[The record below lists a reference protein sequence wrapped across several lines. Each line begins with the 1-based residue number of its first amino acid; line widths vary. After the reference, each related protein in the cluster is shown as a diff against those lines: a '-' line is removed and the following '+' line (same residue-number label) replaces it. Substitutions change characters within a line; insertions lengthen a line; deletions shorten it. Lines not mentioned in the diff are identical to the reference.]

1 MIDIQVRPYYRSR
14 IQPEVI
20 RKAAE
25 TVLEAEKKA
34 GNATIVVTGNSE
46 IHELNAT
53 YRKVDAATDV
63 LSFADG
69 EKDPM
74 TGEIYLGDIIIS
86 QMKAE
91 HQAKDEGHS
100 TEDEIRLL
108 TVHGMLHLLGYD
120 HDTSAKR
127 KLMWARQEAIL
138 QTLGVQMDAFTRLE
152 KV

>member
-1 MIDIQVRPYYRSR
+1 
-14 IQPEVI
+14 
-20 RKAAE
+20 
-25 TVLEAEKKA
+25 
-34 GNATIVVTGNSE
+34 
-46 IHELNAT
+46 
-53 YRKVDAATDV
+53 
-63 LSFADG
+63 
-69 EKDPM
+69 M